1 MESVVSFY
9 CFVLVSIPF
18 RIIAALIQFVVFI
31 VIGIS
36 LSIVCCYHYC
46 FAKWKKE
53 GYYIEDSMWDIVE
66 MNIPLLTSIVW
77 YVGKFIHTYDTS
89 RNKIET
95 DVRIDNP
102 KDLEDWSVRWIKREN
117 LHSKKDIARFEEP
130 RKNNTPFIIP
140 NCGSIFRGFGKV
152 ILHG

>member
-53 GYYIEDSMWDIVE
+53 NDFDDSMEDISE
-66 MNIPLLTSIVW
+66 NIPLLISIGG
-77 YVGKFIHTYDTS
+77 YVETFIDSYNKS

-95 DVRIDNP
+95 DVRIDKP
-102 KDLEDWSVRWIKREN
+102 KDLGVYSATEIKREY

>member
-46 FAKWKKE
+46 FAICWTDNE
-53 GYYIEDSMWDIVE
+53 DFRDSMCDVE
-66 MNIPLLTSIVW
+66 DMNIPLLSSIYV
-77 YVGKFIHTYDTS
+77 YVGKLKYNANKS

-95 DVRIDNP
+95 DTRIDKP
-102 KDLEDWSVRWIKREN
+102 KDLRDDYVKEIKQN
-117 LHSKKDIARFEEP
+117 YLHSKKDIARFEEP

>member
-36 LSIVCCYHYC
+36 LSIVCCYHCC
-46 FAKWKKE
+46 FAIWWTHNRLDE
-53 GYYIEDSMWDIVE
+53 SMWDVVD
-66 MNIPLLTSIVW
+66 MNIPLLTSI
-77 YVGKFIHTYDTS
+77 YVYVEKFKGNRNKS

-102 KDLEDWSVRWIKREN
+102 KDLEDWSVRWIKRE
-117 LHSKKDIARFEEP
+117 
-130 RKNNTPFIIP
+130 
-140 NCGSIFRGFGKV
+140 
-152 ILHG
+152 